1 MMEEARTMN
10 TTISLKQLWLG
21 QLPLREA
28 FWRWLITYD
37 LILNLV
43 ATMAALTLVLA
54 EAHIVLAAVVHFLP
68 LPYSLFAATGTWR
81 SADRFEGNPFH
92 ATAAKAIIV
101 IWVVFLLFL

>member
-1 MMEEARTMN
+1 MN
-10 TTISLKQLWLG
+10 TALTLKQLWLG
-21 QLPLREA
+21 QLPLHEA

-43 ATMAALTLVLA
+43 ATIAALTLVLA
-54 EAHIVLAAVVHFLP
+54 EAPIILAAIVHFLP

-81 SADRFEGNPFH
+81 SADRYKGNPLH
-92 ATAAKAIIV
+92 VSAAKAATV

>member
-1 MMEEARTMN
+1 MN
-10 TTISLKQLWLG
+10 TALTLKQLWLG
-21 QLPLREA
+21 QLPLHEA

-54 EAHIVLAAVVHFLP
+54 EAPIILAAVVHFLP
-68 LPYSLFAATGTWR
+68 LPYSLLAATGTWR

-92 ATAAKAIIV
+92 ATAAKATIV
-101 IWVVFLLFL
+101 IWIVFLLFL